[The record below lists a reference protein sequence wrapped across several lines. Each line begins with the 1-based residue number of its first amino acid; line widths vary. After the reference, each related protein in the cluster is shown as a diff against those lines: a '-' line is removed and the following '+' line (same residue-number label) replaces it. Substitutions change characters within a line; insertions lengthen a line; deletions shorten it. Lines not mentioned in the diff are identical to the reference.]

1 MSENNTGDKTAKP
14 YIILF
19 DAPIGYGK
27 SYVAKMLS
35 ERLDGVLVLSN
46 DKFRRAFC
54 DYGDERRDIWQ
65 PLVEEYMR
73 KVLAAGYGIIM
84 DANAA
89 NNFAKKKEFYDSLG
103 VPSYIVR
110 LTCPEDV
117 LDQRLKDRDYTSPNA
132 TSFINYDDAKMLNA
146 KNMANPANH
155 IPDDQVFFTI
165 DTSGDV
171 EKQVNEL
178 VDKLGE

>member
-1 MSENNTGDKTAKP
+1 MNSNDKKNGQF
-14 YIILF
+14 IILF

-27 SYVAKMLS
+27 SYVSKMLS
-35 ERLDGVLVLSN
+35 EQMDNVLILSN

-54 DYGDERRDIWQ
+54 DYGDERRNIWQ
-65 PLVEEYMR
+65 PLVDEYIR
-73 KVLAAGYGIIM
+73 KVLAAGYSIIM

-103 VPSYIVR
+103 VPSYIIR
-110 LTCPEDV
+110 LTCPENI

-132 TSFINYDDAKMLNA
+132 TSFINYTDAKAINA
-146 KNMANPANH
+146 KNAADSKNH
-155 IPDDQVFFTI
+155 IPDGQIFFTI

-171 EKQVNEL
+171 EKQVSEL
-178 VDKLGE
+178 VERLAALG